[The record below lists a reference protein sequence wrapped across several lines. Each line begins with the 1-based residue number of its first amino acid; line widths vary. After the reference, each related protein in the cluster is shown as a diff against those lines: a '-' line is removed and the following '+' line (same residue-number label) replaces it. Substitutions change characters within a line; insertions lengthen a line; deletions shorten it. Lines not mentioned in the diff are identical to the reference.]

1 MHGFARQVAVAAD
14 GAAYDVVMNDSS
26 HLPPSGLAVPQH
38 VAVIGAGIAGL
49 SCATALQ
56 QAGCRVTVF
65 DKSRGPSGRM
75 STRRAEGWQCDH
87 GAQYFTARDAAFAA
101 QVQRWVQSG
110 CVAPWSPRLR
120 AWSREVGWS
129 QPSDAVTRWVG
140 VPRMTAPA
148 AAMVSALKD
157 AGHPLHL
164 QHTVTGLQRTPAGWR
179 LQVAEAEAGA
189 DAPGVETVF
198 DAVVLA
204 VPSPQAA
211 PLLQPLAPAWAA
223 EVQAARMR
231 GSWALMVRY
240 EQPVASQ
247 LGWDASFVNTPPLRW
262 LACDSHKP
270 GRSAQPETWLL
281 HADADWSDAHIE
293 DQPESVAATLL
304 AAAAELG
311 LPSPQAWTAH
321 RWRYADTA
329 PGAIPPRAWDA
340 TLSLGVCGDW
350 MNEGKVEGAW
360 LSGRDLARRMVS
372 SVL

>member
-1 MHGFARQVAVAAD
+1 
-14 GAAYDVVMNDSS
+14 MNDSS
-26 HLPPSGLAVPQH
+26 HLQPSGCAVLLH
-38 VAVIGAGIAGL
+38 VAVIGAGMAGL
-49 SCATALQ
+49 SCATALH
-56 QAGCRVTVF
+56 QAGCRVTIF

-101 QVQRWVQSG
+101 QVHGWLEAG

-120 AWSREVGWS
+120 AWSREEGWS
-129 QPSDAVTRWVG
+129 QPSDSVTRWVG

-148 AAMVSALKD
+148 AAMSTALKD

-179 LQVAEAEAGA
+179 LQVAEAEAAGM
-189 DAPGVETVF
+189 DSEF

-211 PLLQPLAPAWAA
+211 PLLQPVAPAWAA
-223 EVQAARMR
+223 EVQAVRMR

-247 LGWDASFVNTPPLRW
+247 LGWDAAFVNTPPLRW

-270 GRSAQPETWLL
+270 ARPTDPETWLL

-293 DQPESVAATLL
+293 DPPESVATTLL

-311 LPSPQAWTAH
+311 LPASQAWTAH

-329 PGAIPPRAWDA
+329 PGAQPPSAWDA
-340 TLSLGVCGDW
+340 TLGLGLCGDW

-360 LSGRDLARRMVS
+360 LSGRDLAQRMVS
-372 SVL
+372 SPL